1 VGVNALVCCN
11 RNWWCHNP
19 DVRETIN
26 FVNTVDKIDTDP

>member
-26 FVNTVDKIDTDP
+26 FVNTVDKIYTDP